1 MVIRADFH
9 IHSCLSPCGSL
20 DMSPSAIAAELA
32 KKGIGLAALTDHNSS
47 LNCPAF
53 KTACTRHG
61 IVPLFG
67 MEAQTAEEVHMLCL
81 FADLDTALMF
91 GDEIYAQLPAVKNI
105 PEKMGDQVYVNE
117 DDEIIGEIEN
127 FLVISAQYDVNQIAG
142 RVHALGGLVIPAH
155 ADRSAFSMTSQ
166 FGYIP
171 DGDWDAI
178 ELVKQKQGDVEGK
191 PPFPD
196 KPVTRSSDAHYIE
209 DIAFRSTA
217 LDFGDG
223 RLADSEGKA
232 DIEAVRGA
240 LRKLKNIT

>member
-1 MVIRADFH
+1 MIIRADFH

-20 DMSPSAIAAELA
+20 DMSPSAIAETLA
-32 KKGIGLAALTDHNSS
+32 KKGIGLAALTDHNSA

-53 KTACTRHG
+53 KAACNRHG

-67 MEAQTAEEVHMLCL
+67 MEAQTAEEVHILCL
-81 FADLDTALMF
+81 FADLETALGF
-91 GDEIYAQLPAVKNI
+91 GDEIYAQLSAVKNI

-117 DDEIIGEIEN
+117 DDEIIGEVEN
-127 FLVISAQYDVNQIAG
+127 FLVISAQYDVNQIAA

-178 ELVKQKQGDVEGK
+178 ELVKQRQADIEGR
-191 PPFPD
+191 PPFPS

-209 DIAFRSTA
+209 DIAFRSTV
-217 LDFGDG
+217 LDFGEE
-223 RLADSEGKA
+223 RLTDSEGKA
-232 DIEAVRGA
+232 DIESVRAAFG
-240 LRKLKNIT
+240 RLK